1 MTDVRLTLEPDAATL
16 AGHIRGLAKRIDRAE
31 TLAISTATRQTGSE
45 ARRVV
50 RDATGLKAKQIRRR
64 VFATVRTAKGKIWV
78 GLNPWPAGYLS
89 PLTPRDMNPEQQA
102 NLPGSY
108 AREFFFK
115 GAFVARMKSG
125 HLGVFR
131 RMHDGARKRLPIAEE
146 TVAFEAFGASVDGVR
161 SRLEAYAGD
170 VLQREFVRQMER
182 HT

>member
-1 MTDVRLTLEPDAATL
+1 MDDVRLTMDPAAATL
-16 AGHIRGLAKRIDRAE
+16 GAHIRGLGQKIDKAS

-89 PLTPRDMNPEQQA
+89 PLTPKTMSPEQQA
-102 NLPGSY
+102 DLPGSY

-125 HLGVFR
+125 HLGIYR
-131 RMHDGARKRLPIAEE
+131 REGKKRTPIQEE
-146 TVAFEAFGASVDGVR
+146 TVAFEAFGASVAGVR
-161 SRLEAYAGD
+161 AHLERFAGD

-182 HT
+182 KT